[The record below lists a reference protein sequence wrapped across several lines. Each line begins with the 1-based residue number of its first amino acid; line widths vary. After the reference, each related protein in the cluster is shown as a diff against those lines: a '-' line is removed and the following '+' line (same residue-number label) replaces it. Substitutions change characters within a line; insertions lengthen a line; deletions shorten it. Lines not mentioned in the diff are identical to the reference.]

1 VALPTKRTN
10 EGGLAGRLR
19 DAGYRLTRQRLAVLT
34 AVEESATGLSA
45 AELLEAA
52 RRHCEQVGLATVYRT
67 LDLLDEIGGAERVH
81 TRHAGSAFVGCP
93 PTDHHHVVCLSC
105 GKVAD
110 FGGCVVADML
120 PAVAAQTGFTV
131 ESHVLELRGICR
143 DCRQA
148 GPEVSKRPR
157 QAVRGRRSRVE
168 RECSSGGG
176 GRAI

>member
-1 VALPTKRTN
+1 LPTKRTN

-120 PAVAAQTGFTV
+120 PAVAAQTGFT
-131 ESHVLELRGICR
+131 E
-143 DCRQA
+143 A